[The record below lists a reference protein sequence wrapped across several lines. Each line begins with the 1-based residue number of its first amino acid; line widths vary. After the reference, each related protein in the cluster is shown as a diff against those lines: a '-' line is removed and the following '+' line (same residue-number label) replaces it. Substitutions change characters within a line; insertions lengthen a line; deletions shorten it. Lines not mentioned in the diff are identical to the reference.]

1 MRYVLQLAIQT
12 LDLKGYL
19 KVYGFQDDTLIDLV
33 VTHDCKH
40 FLSKH
45 CTEAIEIQL
54 YGDMKVRQGGVGDR

>member
-1 MRYVLQLAIQT
+1 MRYVLQLAIQI
-12 LDLKGYL
+12 LDLK
-19 KVYGFQDDTLIDLV
+19 VYWFQDDTVIDLV

-54 YGDMKVRQGGVGDR
+54 YGDMEVRQGGVGDR

>member
-12 LDLKGYL
+12 LDLKSSM
-19 KVYGFQDDTLIDLV
+19 FQDDTLIDLAV
-33 VTHDCKH
+33 AHDCRH